1 MEDPVTKVRRPLLE
15 ERVLALESIVRSDPQ
30 MRVQYDRML
39 QLIMNKTDGKTTIEL
54 VANAKAST

>member
-1 MEDPVTKVRRPLLE
+1 MTKVRRPLLE

>member
-1 MEDPVTKVRRPLLE
+1 MKKVRRPLLE